1 MLGELPKG
9 IPVGEKT
16 RTLKML
22 ILGQEKMKILLRD
35 MKMIAGIQAQ
45 EEDILPE
52 GWKMTEE
59 T

>member
-1 MLGELPKG
+1 MLGELPKA
-9 IPVGEKT
+9 IAFGEIT
-16 RTLKML
+16 RILKML
-22 ILGQEKMKILLRD
+22 TLGPERMKILLRD